1 MKKTFENSLKYSVT
15 YGIEKYNLKVQFGKI
30 NLMKIFFI
38 YLNAGKNYFTNATFF
53 IF

>member
-15 YGIEKYNLKVQFGKI
+15 YGIEKYNLKVKFGKI